1 MEFLEKDLEDIIWE
15 AYQSDMGNMNYLIK
29 GYQYQVKCTDR

>member
-15 AYQSDMGNMNYLIK
+15 AYQSEYGKYELFNK
-29 GYQYQVKCTDR
+29 GLSINIR

>member
-15 AYQSDMGNMNYLIK
+15 AYQSEYGKYELFLEFNL
-29 GYQYQVKCTDR
+29 

>member
-15 AYQSDMGNMNYLIK
+15 AYQSMNYLIK

>member
-15 AYQSDMGNMNYLIK
+15 AYQSEDGKYGLFDKGLI
-29 GYQYQVKCTDR
+29 R